1 MIEPIMF
8 FVIGFLAAGLF
19 GLVLIPLV
27 NGRAV
32 RLTKRRLEAATPISM
47 AEIQADKDQMRAE
60 YAMSTRRLELSIEQM
75 KAQTTSQL
83 AEVGKKTDAVN
94 LLKVELG
101 EKNAAILSLQSSE
114 QSLTDQL
121 HATEA
126 ELADKTSAL
135 IEAERMIAEE
145 QVELAK
151 LAADLDQLSVVADSQ
166 RIDIVAL
173 HTQTEML
180 HEQITNHERE
190 AQDINERLAGE
201 RNAASAVAAE
211 LSEERAKAENLADR
225 VIQLERA
232 LVVQTSKAEVLG
244 QRVQELENW
253 QTDQMRV
260 LSEREFEC
268 SQLREEIAAG
278 QKIETK
284 LHTDL
289 TAAATRSRLAIENV
303 VKEKALIE
311 DQHTQSKAG
320 RVKLQQDIA
329 NLKREAELTWGAER
343 KENALLRE
351 RISDVAAEIARLT
364 LALEGSES
372 PIQAILTG
380 VPMAANGPRAANG
393 ERKPAAGASEGKG
406 NLADRIRA
414 LQNKASRFP
423 APN

>member
-126 ELADKTSAL
+126 ALADKTSAL
-135 IEAERMIAEE
+135 MEAERMIAEE

-151 LAADLDQLSVVADSQ
+151 LAADLDELSVIADSQ

-173 HTQTEML
+173 HTQAEML
-180 HEQITNHERE
+180 HEQVANYKHEV
-190 AQDINERLAGE
+190 QDIDGRLADE
-201 RNAASAVAAE
+201 RNAASAVDAE
-211 LSEERAKAENLADR
+211 LSEERAKAENLSDR
-225 VIQLERA
+225 
-232 LVVQTSKAEVLG
+232 
-244 QRVQELENW
+244 
-253 QTDQMRV
+253 
-260 LSEREFEC
+260 
-268 SQLREEIAAG
+268 EIG
-278 QKIETK
+278 
-284 LHTDL
+284 
-289 TAAATRSRLAIENV
+289 
-303 VKEKALIE
+303 
-311 DQHTQSKAG
+311 
-320 RVKLQQDIA
+320 IA
-329 NLKREAELTWGAER
+329 H
-343 KENALLRE
+343 
-351 RISDVAAEIARLT
+351 V
-364 LALEGSES
+364 
-372 PIQAILTG
+372 
-380 VPMAANGPRAANG
+380 
-393 ERKPAAGASEGKG
+393 
-406 NLADRIRA
+406 
-414 LQNKASRFP
+414 
-423 APN
+423 

>member
-8 FVIGFLAAGLF
+8 FGIGFLAASLF

-27 NGRAV
+27 HGRAV
-32 RLTKRRLEAATPISM
+32 RLTKRRMEAATPISM

-135 IEAERMIAEE
+135 IEAERKIAEE

-173 HTQTEML
+173 HTQAEML
-180 HEQITNHERE
+180 HEQIANYERE
-190 AQDINERLAGE
+190 IKDINDRLASE

-211 LSEERAKAENLADR
+211 LSEERTKAENLGDR

-268 SQLREEIAAG
+268 SQLRDEIAAG

-284 LHTDL
+284 LHADL
-289 TAAATRSRLAIENV
+289 SAAATRSRLAIENV
-303 VKEKALIE
+303 IKEKALIE
-311 DQHTQSKAG
+311 DQLAQSKAG

-329 NLKREAELTWGAER
+329 NLKREAEQTWGAER
-343 KENALLRE
+343 AENALLRE

-393 ERKPAAGASEGKG
+393 ERKPAASASEG